1 MKKLIS
7 HHSKIYYVLK
17 DACHFYKIIDK
28 YFPDP
33 KRTLKFTIMAK
44 QGYKVDFSQANTPK
58 KRKRHKNMPEHTGI
72 LSEKRILDCQQTK
85 KHYIETF
92 WRAGLIFLLLFTVP
106 GTSVLYS

>member
-1 MKKLIS
+1 
-7 HHSKIYYVLK
+7 
-17 DACHFYKIIDK
+17 
-28 YFPDP
+28 
-33 KRTLKFTIMAK
+33 MAK

-92 WRAGLIFLLLFTVP
+92 WRAGLIFLLLFAVS